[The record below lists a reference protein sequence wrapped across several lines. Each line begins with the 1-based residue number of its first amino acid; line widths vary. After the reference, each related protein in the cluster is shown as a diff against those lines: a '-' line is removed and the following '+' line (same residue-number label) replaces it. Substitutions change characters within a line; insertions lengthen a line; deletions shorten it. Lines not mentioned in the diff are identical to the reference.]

1 MSKRRDAHTP
11 IHLTVANI
19 GEVTLVKSTASNSI
33 EISGNIFIIRTVIC
47 KSCSPW
53 EALPNEGLVV
63 ITIGSEENVCRRWVP
78 KLHA

>member
-33 EISGNIFIIRTVIC
+33 EISTNISIIRTVIC
-47 KSCSPW
+47 ESCSPW
-53 EALPNEGLVV
+53 EALPNESLVV
-63 ITIGSEENVCRRWVP
+63 ITIGSEENVCRR
-78 KLHA
+78 